1 MNRRLFIKKSAVAAT
16 MLPFI
21 NLVQS
26 CKTNTKKQKIFVLI
40 QLVGGNDGLN
50 TLIPLD
56 NFKNIVAARSNLFI
70 PENKVLTLKGTS
82 INGLHPAL
90 EGVRDLYN
98 NGLASFVQSVGYEN
112 QSYSHFRSADIWLT
126 GSEASKVLYTGWM
139 ARFLETRY
147 NGYPEGF
154 PNLTNPDP
162 PAIKVGESGT
172 FAFQGEVMDMSIV
185 LNPLSVPESS
195 GTDIDKVEPNTYAGV
210 SVKNIRE
217 IFLQTDSYTGVLKN
231 ALDSTFTHS
240 KLYPKKGV
248 NPLADQL
255 KVVAELINAGL
266 QTPVYMVDLKGFD
279 THAEQVSASDT
290 TKGSHA
296 NLLKN
301 LSQAITCFWDDMNH
315 IGRENDVA
323 GMVFSEFGRRIISNN
338 SLGTDHGAAQPL
350 LFFGSG
356 LNGDIIGKNPSIPD
370 KVTVDNNIEMQYD
383 FRNIYSSILNG
394 WFNVSETEVK
404 DVLFETFPKVNI
416 FGK

>member
-1 MNRRLFIKKSAVAAT
+1 
-16 MLPFI
+16 
-21 NLVQS
+21 
-26 CKTNTKKQKIFVLI
+26 
-40 QLVGGNDGLN
+40 
-50 TLIPLD
+50 
-56 NFKNIVAARSNLFI
+56 
-70 PENKVLTLKGTS
+70 
-82 INGLHPAL
+82 
-90 EGVRDLYN
+90 
-98 NGLASFVQSVGYEN
+98 
-112 QSYSHFRSADIWLT
+112 
-126 GSEASKVLYTGWM
+126 
-139 ARFLETRY
+139 
-147 NGYPEGF
+147 
-154 PNLTNPDP
+154 
-162 PAIKVGESGT
+162 
-172 FAFQGEVMDMSIV
+172 
-185 LNPLSVPESS
+185 
-195 GTDIDKVEPNTYAGV
+195 
-210 SVKNIRE
+210 
-217 IFLQTDSYTGVLKN
+217 LQTDSYTGVLKN

>member
-1 MNRRLFIKKSAVAAT
+1 MMNRRLFIKKSAVAAT

-185 LNPLSVPESS
+185 LNPLSVPE
-195 GTDIDKVEPNTYAGV
+195 
-210 SVKNIRE
+210 
-217 IFLQTDSYTGVLKN
+217 
-231 ALDSTFTHS
+231 
-240 KLYPKKGV
+240 KL
-248 NPLADQL
+248 
-255 KVVAELINAGL
+255 
-266 QTPVYMVDLKGFD
+266 
-279 THAEQVSASDT
+279 
-290 TKGSHA
+290 
-296 NLLKN
+296 
-301 LSQAITCFWDDMNH
+301 W
-315 IGRENDVA
+315 
-323 GMVFSEFGRRIISNN
+323 
-338 SLGTDHGAAQPL
+338 
-350 LFFGSG
+350 
-356 LNGDIIGKNPSIPD
+356 NGH
-370 KVTVDNNIEMQYD
+370 
-383 FRNIYSSILNG
+383 R
-394 WFNVSETEVK
+394 
-404 DVLFETFPKVNI
+404 
-416 FGK
+416 